1 MGVDGKVLALNV
13 VFDELLYAK
22 MTFGES
28 WKSNLQM
35 KQKCVKFFLAKVS
48 RK

>member
-1 MGVDGKVLALNV
+1 METNYDSDIIYFLGVDGKVLALNV

-28 WKSNLQM
+28 
-35 KQKCVKFFLAKVS
+35 
-48 RK
+48 